1 MRQVTKQSDQSR
13 SRRRMTVQFRNVYSI
28 GNNGCRV
35 FESEVANFVAL
46 LFAGRMN
53 ARSAANHF
61 ALERSPDDAL
71 LRREKGERRRRQ
83 HSPWR
88 DDERL
93 ACKQGGAPG
102 VHIGHE
108 REAGIMIASAFG
120 ASSCNA
126 RARPDSRTTGTRA
139 QSRAKQRPPSPLGA
153 ISHPSAPATESSC
166 ASAPALLSA
175 WQSRGTV

>member
-93 ACKQGGAPG
+93 ACNPRGPPA
-102 VHIGHE
+102 VHLSHHPHALI
-108 REAGIMIASAFG
+108 I
-120 ASSCNA
+120 
-126 RARPDSRTTGTRA
+126 T
-139 QSRAKQRPPSPLGA
+139 PP
-153 ISHPSAPATESSC
+153 
-166 ASAPALLSA
+166 
-175 WQSRGTV
+175 